1 MRGSNMQYNE
11 EAVLDSETEDKRSE
25 TNLNMLFS
33 QDVSFDALSHFII
46 ARDLNMSAGIIS
58 EIDSIEMEEGFI
70 Y

>member
-1 MRGSNMQYNE
+1 MQYNK
-11 EAVLDSETEDKRSE
+11 EAVLDMEIEENRSE

-33 QDVSFDALSHFII
+33 QDINFDALSHFII
-46 ARDLNMSAGIIS
+46 ARDLHMSPGIIS